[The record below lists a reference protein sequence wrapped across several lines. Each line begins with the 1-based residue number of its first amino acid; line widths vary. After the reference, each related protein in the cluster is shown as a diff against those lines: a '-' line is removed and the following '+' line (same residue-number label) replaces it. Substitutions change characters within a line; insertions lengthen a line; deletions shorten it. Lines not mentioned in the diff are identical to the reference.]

1 MGRFEFRVID
11 SHTAGEPT
19 RTIVEGG
26 PDLSHDPSTG
36 RPLVTM
42 AEKLQCMRSH
52 FDGYRRA
59 IVNEPRGSDVM
70 VGALLVQAEHSDA
83 HDGVIF
89 FNNVGYLGMCG
100 HGTIGVVETLR
111 YLGRLNPGLC
121 ILDTCVGSVTAELP
135 DSNRITIENVAS
147 YRDATQVPIELPGL
161 PILYADIAF
170 GGNWFC
176 LVDCPDPSWLDR
188 SPGDLISLTQSILA
202 KVQEAFPR
210 VDHVELFGPPRDAS
224 NHSRSFVLCPGGA
237 YDRSP
242 CGTGTSAK
250 LACLAVDGKLPPS
263 QVWRQESIIG
273 SVFEASYH
281 WIDQSTGRIAPRIT
295 ARAFV
300 NADCRIVI
308 DSDDP
313 FAWGIPQ

>member
-1 MGRFEFRVID
+1 MVISEFRVID

-26 PDLSHDPSTG
+26 PDLSRDPETG
-36 RPLVTM
+36 KPLATI

-70 VGALLVQAEHSDA
+70 VGALLVEAEHADSQS
-83 HDGVIF
+83 GVIF

-111 YLGRLNPGLC
+111 HLGRLAPGIC
-121 ILDTCVGSVTAELP
+121 RLDTCVGTVKAQLHE
-135 DSNRITIENVAS
+135 DRVITIENVS
-147 YRDATQVPIELPGL
+147 GYRHATRVRIDLPDLGVFC
-161 PILYADIAF
+161 ADIAY

-176 LVDCPDPSWLDR
+176 LIDCPDPTWLDR
-188 SPGDLISLTQSILA
+188 PPKDLVSLATIILA
-202 KVQEAFPR
+202 KVREQFPQ

-250 LACLAVDGKLPPS
+250 LACLAADGKLS
-263 QVWRQESIIG
+263 SGQVWRQESIIG

-281 WIDQSTGRIAPRIT
+281 WIDQSSGHIAPRIT
-295 ARAFV
+295 SRAFV
-300 NADCRIVI
+300 NADCRIMI
-308 DSDDP
+308 DSNDP
-313 FAWGIPQ
+313 FGWGIPQ